1 MKRSDR
7 NWTIVQILYRDPC
20 PVTADHPA
28 GWEHR
33 VEKYVVD
40 TPLKSEAQEIVE
52 RWLDDFPS
60 QRENLHKVHYYPRNY
75 VDMADDLRA
84 RGRVI
89 SPP

>member
-1 MKRSDR
+1 MSRSDR
-7 NWTIVQILYRDPC
+7 NWTIVQMLYRDPR
-20 PVTADHPA
+20 PVTVEHPC

-33 VEKYVVD
+33 AERYVVD

-52 RWLDDFPS
+52 RWLNANQS
-60 QRENLHKVHYYPRNY
+60 QWKDLHEINYYPRNY

-89 SPP
+89 T